1 MACRQPGTTHNR
13 KSRRLVLDQLGYLTR
28 DVGQLHNLAILGE
41 VFTGLGVVE
50 QDSRRDEPVPG
61 ELLFQVVKHRGI
73 AICDDHSLVK
83 SAPDNGMQIFKPPVS
98 SAVWP
103 NGMLSLASLSR

>member
-1 MACRQPGTTHNR
+1 MTSLIADLFQPYN
-13 KSRRLVLDQLGYLTR
+13 LGELCEVLTR
-28 DVGQLHNLAILGE
+28 LC
-41 VFTGLGVVE
+41 VVE
-50 QDSRRDEPVPG
+50 QDSRPDEPVPG

-98 SAVWP
+98 SAAWP
-103 NGMLSLASLSR
+103 NGVFSLSRLSL